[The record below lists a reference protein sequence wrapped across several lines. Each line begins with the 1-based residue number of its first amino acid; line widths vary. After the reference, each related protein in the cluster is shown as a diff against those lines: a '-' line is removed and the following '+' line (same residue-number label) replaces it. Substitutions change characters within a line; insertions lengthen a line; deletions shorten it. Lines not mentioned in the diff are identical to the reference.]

1 MTNQEQYGSKS
12 LAIKLSKILEEFYQ
26 KKLYFMFLRSWNIG
40 YCMNIILV
48 SSLNIIVDIKKKYQ
62 WPENIIGKLSK
73 KKLKFLLKNVDLCL
87 VSQTIKQK

>member
-12 LAIKLSKILEEFYQ
+12 LAIKLSRILEEFYQ
-26 KKLYFMFLRSWNIG
+26 KKLYFMFLRSSNIG

-62 WPENIIGKLSK
+62 WPENIIGKWSK